1 MKKALITGVTGQDGS
16 YLAELLLQKGYEVY
30 GMVRMSSLNNL
41 VRIENILNNNNF
53 HILYGDMTDEASL
66 YRVVKT
72 ANPDEIYNLAAQ
84 SHVGLSSNF
93 SEYTTNVNALGV
105 LRLINVINS
114 LGLQNKIKMYQAL
127 TSDVFCNVEDNILN
141 ENTQIKP
148 INPYS
153 CAKAYAL
160 MLTRNYREQGM
171 FIVNGI
177 AFAHESKR
185 RPDKFVTRKII
196 KAAVRIKYG
205 KQEKLSL
212 GNIDV
217 RRDWG
222 HAKDFVKGMWLAM
235 QMEKPDDYVFATGVT
250 TSLKE
255 FCEKVFAKLGITLE
269 FNGEGENTKVYDVK
283 TGKLIIDIDPQ
294 FTRKNEKMNPIGD
307 YSKAKNV
314 LGWKPEYTID
324 DIINEMVESELSLNS
339 AETVKHK
346 NELLI

>member
-16 YLAELLLQKGYEVY
+16 YLAELLLQKGYKVY
-30 GMVRMSSLNNL
+30 GMVRMSSVNNL
-41 VRIENILNNNNF
+41 ERIENILNNTNF
-53 HILYGDMTDEASL
+53 HILYGDMIDEASL
-66 YRVVKT
+66 YHVVKT

-84 SHVGLSSNF
+84 SHVGLSANF

-105 LRLINVINS
+105 LRLINVVNA
-114 LGLQNKIKMYQAL
+114 LGLQNKIKIYQAL
-127 TSDVFCNVEDNILN
+127 TSDVFGNVEDNILN

-255 FCEKVFAKLGITLE
+255 FCEKVFAKLGVNLE
-269 FNGEGENTKVYDVK
+269 FRGEGENAKAFDIK

-314 LGWKPEYTID
+314 LGWNPEHTID
-324 DIINEMVESELSLNS
+324 DIINEMVENELFLNS